1 MIKDKDIKHIIF
13 DNMVRTRILISSE
26 HMTDG
31 TMDSELTARA
41 INKHRI
47 VDMIYGKELKEIETL
62 VVQLNQDSSSSYT
75 NTTKQGLTILN
86 KINELLRIT

>member
-1 MIKDKDIKHIIF
+1 MIKNKDIEHIIF
-13 DNMVRTRILISSE
+13 DNMVRTRVTISSE

-47 VDMIYGKELKEIETL
+47 VDMLYGKELKEIETL
-62 VVQLNQDSSSSYT
+62 VVQLNQNFVT
-75 NTTKQGLTILN
+75 PPKQSFTILH

>member
-1 MIKDKDIKHIIF
+1 MIKDKDIEHIIF
-13 DNMVRTRILISSE
+13 DNMVRTRIIISSE

-47 VDMIYGKELKEIETL
+47 VDMLYGKELKEIETL
-62 VVQLNQDSSSSYT
+62 VVQLNQS
-75 NTTKQGLTILN
+75 KQGLTILN